1 MHSAKPRGT
10 SSMNI
15 LTIE

>member
-1 MHSAKPRGT
+1 MNTIDT

-15 LTIE
+15 